1 MKKVM
6 KRAWEIAKE
15 GQKKFG
21 GKVKEYFAQALKMA
35 WAIVKNSVEIGYQSL
50 PGKNG
55 KCFFVVNNVDGLE
68 VSLLSEER
76 NMNGVKYTKRHPI
89 NDYRTGTN
97 KVTGQAIRLYDYA
110 WHCGDIEIRLGSQV
124 KVIANHI

>member
-1 MKKVM
+1 MRNVMKK
-6 KRAWEIAKE
+6 AWEIARE
-15 GQKKFG
+15 GVKKFG
-21 GKVKEYFAQALKMA
+21 GNVKEYFSQALKMA
-35 WAIVKNSVEIGYQSL
+35 WAIVKNGMEIGYQSL

-68 VSLLSEER
+68 VNLLSEGR
-76 NMNGVKYTKRHPI
+76 NMNGKKYTKRQLI
-89 NDYRTGTN
+89 SDYRTGTN

-110 WHCGDIEIRLGSQV
+110 WHCGDIEIRLRDQV